1 MKFQYVTGEFPTKRG
16 DPPPKKRSAP
26 EPGKVGANQV
36 QIKKF
41 KRVRCPTV
49 RRSPNKDEL
58 DREPWICKHLT
69 DCAPSRRRHKGLASP
84 LGVKKTFTI
93 FN

>member
-41 KRVRCPTV
+41 KQADYK
-49 RRSPNKDEL
+49 RRPCL
-58 DREPWICKHLT
+58 LQAGGAR
-69 DCAPSRRRHKGLASP
+69 
-84 LGVKKTFTI
+84 
-93 FN
+93 